1 MMFGS
6 AGPGSLA
13 QCVKIDH
20 ESRLTD
26 QRQLSILRATALMAE
41 LVDAADSKSVF
52 ERSGS
57 SSLPRGT
64 KIRKKPTLWS
74 VFFRLNFD
82 LSYRSQLARP
92 LWKERL
98 RSISLTMSSG
108 TSAFVSTIL
117 ESFQFPKR
125 RQRGRPKA
133 PCQFDAASMTSRP
146 PAMHEA
152 YWPRYALALNLSLVG
167 YIPKVLSA

>member
-1 MMFGS
+1 MMMFGS

-64 KIRKKPTLWS
+64 IIFLVNQGLREGVERNFYPFFYPKNLPFSNPFPSENAAPSITPRKTKI
-74 VFFRLNFD
+74 
-82 LSYRSQLARP
+82 
-92 LWKERL
+92 
-98 RSISLTMSSG
+98 I
-108 TSAFVSTIL
+108 
-117 ESFQFPKR
+117 
-125 RQRGRPKA
+125 
-133 PCQFDAASMTSRP
+133 
-146 PAMHEA
+146 H
-152 YWPRYALALNLSLVG
+152 
-167 YIPKVLSA
+167 